1 MPSHSVIQCQSNK
14 HVSLTHKLYC
24 GCVSHTGVPS
34 ELVNS
39 LGVQIEFHPYVCILG
54 NQTKAWNGGCSGIP
68 DGKIRL
74 CHRVTL
80 GLSLLR
86 AFPSSAGQGHGA
98 HNNTISALVIAGK
111 FWAKF
116 YLVECVPNFSEK
128 RVHIF
133 LYQRI

>member
-80 GLSLLR
+80 GLSHNSLGHSRPLLGR
-86 AFPSSAGQGHGA
+86 VMEPTTTPS
-98 HNNTISALVIAGK
+98 
-111 FWAKF
+111 
-116 YLVECVPNFSEK
+116 
-128 RVHIF
+128 VH
-133 LYQRI
+133 L